1 MNASHHRVT
10 SDAADGALA
19 VSAVKLDLGALRDTP
34 LPWTYRLRV
43 AAIVA
48 ASLGVH
54 AALLL
59 QLDPRPEVAQVAEET
74 PIEMIFEQPPE
85 EEAPP
90 PPPPPV
96 ADVPPPDARAQPI
109 VEPPAKDF
117 ARKADQDREDGQASE
132 PAAAETAAQDAAQP
146 EQKPAPEPP
155 PPPDPVPALLAAPPP
170 AERPAPRFTG
180 LTPLPDFQFT
190 APQAR
195 RSELPAGTAQPGY
208 LSTLYGLIIRQMPKL
223 PPDTR
228 PARGRVTFG
237 VLSNG
242 HIFQEV
248 IAIPS
253 GAPFLDAAALAAV
266 RKASPF
272 PVPPNGGPIY
282 IRFEYGSD

>member
-10 SDAADGALA
+10 SEAAAGALA
-19 VSAVKLDLGALRDTP
+19 VSALELDLVALRDKP

-43 AAIVA
+43 AAIVVV
-48 ASLGVH
+48 SLGVH
-54 AALLL
+54 AAILL
-59 QLDPRPEVAQVAEET
+59 QLDPRPEVAQVEEET

-85 EEAPP
+85 EQAP

-96 ADVPPPDARAQPI
+96 AESVPPEPTAQPI
-109 VEPPAKDF
+109 LEPPATDF
-117 ARKADQDREDGQASE
+117 ARTAEQDREDGQASE
-132 PAAAETAAQDAAQP
+132 AAAAETAAQQAAQP

-223 PPDTR
+223 PPDIR

>member
-10 SDAADGALA
+10 SEAAAGALA
-19 VSAVKLDLGALRDTP
+19 VSALELDLVALRDKP

-43 AAIVA
+43 AAIVVV
-48 ASLGVH
+48 SLGVH
-54 AALLL
+54 AAILL
-59 QLDPRPEVAQVAEET
+59 QLDPRPEVTQVEEET
-74 PIEMIFEQPPE
+74 PIEMIFEQPQQE
-85 EEAPP
+85 QAP

-96 ADVPPPDARAQPI
+96 AESVPPEPTAQPI
-109 VEPPAKDF
+109 LEPPATDF
-117 ARKADQDREDGQASE
+117 ARKAEQDREDGQASE
-132 PAAAETAAQDAAQP
+132 AAAAETAAQVAAQP

-223 PPDTR
+223 PPDIR